1 MFRRKGFAKAS
12 LFKKGGEIHWFGIE
26 ESKSQIHSVK
36 QTLAKKKAPKNEK
49 QKEILKSKKKKK
61 EES

>member
-36 QTLAKKKAPKNEK
+36 QTLAKKKKHQKMKN
-49 QKEILKSKKKKK
+49 KKRF
-61 EES
+61 